1 MRRVAGRHEGDG
13 LEAEQL
19 VQLVGRAQ
27 VAEVNRV
34 EHPAEHADR
43 AHGGNA
49 GSAA

>member
-1 MRRVAGRHEGDG
+1 
-13 LEAEQL
+13 

-43 AHGGNA
+43 AHA
-49 GSAA
+49 GSAAQPQARGAAPAPAIAATAP